1 MNKILLAYDGSDPSK
16 RAAAKTGE
24 LAARLG
30 VPVTVVTVGELAP
43 SAYGTVAPVV
53 DPEVFHQLLAEGVAL
68 VKQSGVEAGGRLL
81 WGKPAEEIVEL
92 AGTDGC
98 DTIVVGHRGLGGLQS
113 LLLGSV
119 AKHVIDHAPCSVLVV
134 R

>member
-53 DPEVFHQLLAEGVAL
+53 DPERSHPPHPRGR
-68 VKQSGVEAGGRLL
+68 GPHGGR
-81 WGKPAEEIVEL
+81 GGRGG
-92 AGTDGC
+92 AG
-98 DTIVVGHRGLGGLQS
+98 
-113 LLLGSV
+113 
-119 AKHVIDHAPCSVLVV
+119 
-134 R
+134 